1 MFKNVKLTLLAVA
14 AILGMAMVSCFDDD
28 DNNGGGT
35 LPPDNTFYS
44 FATYN
49 GTSGS
54 VSSFEVQRPGDAT
67 PATITFSMTF
77 TDAQLKAGTRVY
89 IAYTTTSGQQYASGP
104 GTLYSVTKVDGG
116 VPVPADE
123 ANRPGLSTPVK
134 MEDMTR
140 TGDYLNM
147 VFQMSALKTLT
158 HLELT
163 EKENTKDPA
172 YPILGLYVVTDSED
186 GTYKRFRASFDIK
199 DVLEPA
205 EVKGVKVT
213 YFGDKG
219 IDTLTFVKS
228 NTGTIIPNPG
238 N

>member
-1 MFKNVKLTLLAVA
+1 MLKNLKITLLAVA
-14 AILGMAMVSCFDDD
+14 AVMAAAMASCFGD
-28 DNNGGGT
+28 DNNTGGGT

-54 VSSFEVQRPGDAT
+54 VSSFDVQRPGDGT
-67 PATITFSMTF
+67 PATITFNMAF

-89 IAYTTTSGQQYASGP
+89 IAYTTASGQQYQSGP

-116 VPVPADE
+116 VPVPATE
-123 ANRPGLSTPVK
+123 SNSPGLSTPVK
-134 MEDMTR
+134 MDEMTR

-147 VFQMSALKTLT
+147 VFRMSAVNNLT
-158 HLELT
+158 HLQLT
-163 EKENTKDPA
+163 EKDNTKDPA
-172 YPILGLYVVTDSED
+172 YPILGLYVLTDSED
-186 GTYKRFRASFDIK
+186 GTYKYFRASFDIE

-205 EVKGVKVT
+205 EVKGVKVA
-213 YFGDKG
+213 YFGDNG

-228 NTGTIIPNPG
+228 NAGTIVPTPND
-238 N
+238 

>member
-1 MFKNVKLTLLAVA
+1 MLKNVKLTLLAVA
-14 AILGMAMVSCFDDD
+14 AILVVAMASCFDDD
-28 DNNGGGT
+28 NNTGGGT

-54 VSSFEVQRPGDAT
+54 VSSFEVQRPGDGT
-67 PATITFSMTF
+67 PATLTFSMTF
-77 TDAQLKAGTRVY
+77 TDAQLKAGTRVF
-89 IAYTTTSGQQYASGP
+89 IAYTTTSGQQYQSGP

-116 VPVPADE
+116 TPVPANE
-123 ANRPGLSTPVK
+123 SNLLELSTPVK

-140 TGDYLNM
+140 TGNYLNM
-147 VFQMSALKTLT
+147 VFQMSAITNLT
-158 HLELT
+158 RLQLT

-172 YPILGLYVVTDSED
+172 YPILGLYVVTDNIE
-186 GTYKRFRASFDIK
+186 GTYKFFRASFDIK

-205 EVKGVKVT
+205 EVKGVKVA

-228 NTGTIIPNPG
+228 NAGTIIPTPND
-238 N
+238 